1 MAYKDGET
9 FTTYCDKPYDR
20 HTYKLKLKNGKSVVF
35 EDWQVAAY
43 HWYQWRS
50 ECVTIEIVDTTTGKG
65 F

>member
-20 HTYKLKLKNGKSVVF
+20 HHYKLKMKNGKSVIF
-35 EDWQVAAY
+35 EDYETMRAHWY
-43 HWYQWRS
+43 HWRPN
-50 ECVTIEIVDTTTGKG
+50 VDRVLIIDAKKG